1 MKNKMAN
8 TETTLTEI
16 ADKVI
21 LKFKDKMQWKSRY
34 VFEKN
39 LNMIFHEIADSSL
52 IERFKEHIEHMK
64 L

>member
-1 MKNKMAN
+1 MKNKMPN
-8 TETTLTEI
+8 TETILTEI

-21 LKFKDKMQWKSRY
+21 LKFKDKMQTKSRY
-34 VFEKN
+34 FYEKN

-52 IERFKEHIEHMK
+52 MVRFKEHIEHMK